1 MKTNQQVVV
10 ITGAARGIGR
20 ATALQFA
27 THDTKLVVV
36 DIDREGLQT
45 LKAEIESSGGEVLVC
60 EGDLQDLAFA
70 RSVIDDTEARWNRL
84 DVLINNAAWRT
95 VETMRTISV
104 ENWERTLRVCLTAP
118 AFLSRWAAE
127 LMEKNQEG
135 GTILNVSSVM
145 AARAGGIGA
154 AYIAS
159 KGAIESLTYELAALY
174 GPREIRVVAVAPGN
188 INTSLSSNF
197 TDPEGN
203 NISTM
208 LIEHMNDSTP
218 LQRAGN
224 PEEIANVL
232 YWLSTP
238 GASFISGTTI
248 PVDGGFLHNFNSYS
262 VKRKQFPKQF

>member
-1 MKTNQQVVV
+1 MKTNQKVAV
-10 ITGAARGIGR
+10 ITGAAQGIGR

-27 THDTKLVVV
+27 GQGCQVVLV
-36 DIDREGLQT
+36 DIDPNGLQT
-45 LKAEIESSGGEVLVC
+45 LKAEIESSAGDVRVC
-60 EGDLQDLAFA
+60 AGDLQDLDFA
-70 RSVIDDTEARWNRL
+70 RSVIDDTATQWNRI

-104 ENWERTLRVCLTAP
+104 ENWEKTLRICLTAP
-118 AFLSRWAAE
+118 AFLSRWVAA

-145 AARAGGIGA
+145 ADRAGGIGA

-159 KGAIESLTYELAALY
+159 KGAIESLTYEMAALY
-174 GPREIRVVAVAPGN
+174 GPKGIRVVAVAPGN
-188 INTSLSSNF
+188 IETSLSSNF

-208 LIEHMNDSTP
+208 LIEHMNDGTP
-218 LQRAGN
+218 LQRAGR
-224 PEEIANVL
+224 PEEVANVL

-248 PVDGGFLHNFNSYS
+248 TVDGGFLHNFNSYS
-262 VKRKQFPKQF
+262 VKRKQFPEQF

>member
-1 MKTNQQVVV
+1 MKAPRKVVI

-27 THDTKLVVV
+27 AHDYRMVIV
-36 DIDREGLQT
+36 DIAGDD
-45 LKAEIESSGGEVLVC
+45 LKALANEMEASGRDVLVC

-70 RSVIDDTEARWNRL
+70 QSVIEDTAARWNRI

-104 ENWERTLRVCLTAP
+104 ENWEKTLRVCLTTP
-118 AFLSRWAAE
+118 AFLSRWAATV
-127 LMEKNQEG
+127 MEKNHEG
-135 GTILNVSSVM
+135 GVILNVSSVM
-145 AARAGGIGA
+145 SARAGGIGA

-174 GPREIRVVAVAPGN
+174 GPKNIRVVAVAPGN
-188 INTSLSSNF
+188 ITTNLSSNF

-203 NISTM
+203 NISDM
-208 LIEHMNDSTP
+208 LINNMSDATP
-218 LQRAGN
+218 LQRSGS

-232 YWLSTP
+232 HWLSTP

-248 PVDGGFLHNFNSYS
+248 LVDGGFLHNFNNYS
-262 VKRKQFPKQF
+262 VKRKQFPQEF